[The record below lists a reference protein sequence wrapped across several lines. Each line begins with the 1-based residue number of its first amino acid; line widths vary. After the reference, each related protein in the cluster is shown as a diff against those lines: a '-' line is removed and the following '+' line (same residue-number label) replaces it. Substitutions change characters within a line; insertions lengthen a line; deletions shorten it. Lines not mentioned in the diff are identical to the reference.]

1 MSVAPLTCYLLPGRL
16 TLYPLVLSHFVRI
29 ILIVLKDSRV
39 DTSIND
45 VLCFVSTARESWSKE
60 KIIKESA
67 AFYSD
72 DHIKKAKDLFFELC
86 DETAIKRK
94 VCPRQPNV
102 SIANLEDIYNLF
114 EKMEGSSRTLP
125 KFVAEGFMSLPPSSG
140 FDSLASI
147 LCMMR
152 DEISALRFEVTEF
165 RKSNSKDQKAFD
177 NVNCVLQDVAEI
189 KRLIHLRSAVFEGE
203 SSATKAT
210 DNVSDGDDL
219 ASQTLPVDVGSYITA
234 GDSNAAGN
242 YEGNLSTVASASNS
256 NVNNSQPTVST
267 SSVNV
272 GNSNSAGN
280 AGMAVSAVANA
291 PTSLVQSG
299 RPTVVTSEVQNAVL
313 SASSSNS
320 YSGAL
325 LNATNGPTTGP
336 SSATMSTGQRQRG
349 GAAPWA
355 ARRGRGG
362 AWPQRRPPLR
372 GTRTA
377 SAGLVAAVRTL
388 DVFVSGCGLDT
399 TEDCISAYCRN
410 NGVAVN
416 KCESLPT
423 RSRWCKCF
431 KINANPVDRDRLM
444 SPDLWPE
451 GIIIKKFFPP
461 SRAYNTT
468 S

>member
-1 MSVAPLTCYLLPGRL
+1 M
-16 TLYPLVLSHFVRI
+16 
-29 ILIVLKDSRV
+29 DSRV

-45 VLCFVSTARESWSKE
+45 VLCFISTARESWSKE
-60 KIIKESA
+60 KIVKESA

-72 DHIKKAKDLFFELC
+72 EVIKKAKDLLFDLC
-86 DETAIKRK
+86 KETAVKRK

-102 SIANLEDIYNLF
+102 SIANLEDIYNLL
-114 EKMEGSSRTLP
+114 EKMEDIGRTLP

-152 DEISALRFEVTEF
+152 DEIAALRLEVTEF
-165 RKSNSKDQKAFD
+165 RKSSEKDHKAFD

-189 KRLIHLRSAVFEGE
+189 KRLIHIRSSVFERE
-203 SSATKAT
+203 SSATKTA
-210 DNVSDGDDL
+210 DHVSDSDDV

-234 GDSNAAGN
+234 GDSAEN
-242 YEGNLSTVASASNS
+242 YKENLSAVANASNS
-256 NVNNSQPTVST
+256 NVQKSLPTAST
-267 SSVNV
+267 SSDTV
-272 GNSNSAGN
+272 GDSNSAGN
-280 AGMAVSAVANA
+280 SGMAVSAVANA
-291 PTSLVQSG
+291 HTSFVQSG
-299 RPTVVTSEVQNAVL
+299 QPAVGTSEVQNAVL

-325 LNATNGPTTGP
+325 LNASNGPTTGP
-336 SSATMSTGQRQRG
+336 SSATMFTGQRQRG
-349 GAAPWA
+349 GAAPRA
-355 ARRGRGG
+355 AGRGRGG
-362 AWPQRRPPLR
+362 AWPPRRAPLR
-372 GTRTA
+372 GTRTE

-431 KINANPVDRDRLM
+431 KINVNSVDRDRLM
-444 SPDLWPE
+444 SPELWPE
-451 GIIIKKFFPP
+451 GIVIKKFFPP
-461 SRAYNTT
+461 SRAYNNT